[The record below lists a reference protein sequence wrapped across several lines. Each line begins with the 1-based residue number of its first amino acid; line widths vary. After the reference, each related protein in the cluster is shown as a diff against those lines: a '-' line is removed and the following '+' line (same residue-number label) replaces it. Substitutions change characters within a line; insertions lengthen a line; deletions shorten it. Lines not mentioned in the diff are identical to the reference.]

1 MTIKQQLVLELEN
14 SSPEVVAQVFEFVQ
28 FLKKG
33 RQKKTQKKVKKEHF
47 LADLAGSLSPEEG
60 EELARIINREFQ
72 TIEGEW

>member
-33 RQKKTQKKVKKEHF
+33 KQRTARKKVKKHF
-47 LADLAGSLSPEEG
+47 LADLAGSISPEDG
-60 EELARIINREFQ
+60 EELAAIINREFQ